1 MTNYSDLYYEAQL
14 MRAARQRKAA
24 GYYCGRK
31 AIGIA
36 LCIIVAT
43 PVTAACILY
52 AILIAGGAS

>member
-1 MTNYSDLYYEAQL
+1 

-36 LCIIVAT
+36 LCIVVAT

>member
-14 MRAARQRKAA
+14 MRAARQREANRSA
-24 GYYCGRK
+24 VRK
-31 AIGIA
+31 AVGIA
-36 LCIIVAT
+36 LCIVVAT